1 MWNEMKNRLEALG
14 HWFFYVTMRF
24 FGHRGGLILLAP
36 VIFVYVLCS
45 RKIRRTARHYLDH
58 RFPGEGGF
66 KNWLYTYKNVYA
78 FGHVLVDRGWLG
90 IKKNSRFDCDLVG
103 YDTLVELIE
112 KKRGVVLLTAHVG
125 NWQSALA
132 HLDGLP
138 VKVYALMQYDQRAA
152 AKHYFDIKREKT
164 PFQII
169 DVEGPFG
176 GMIDAAAALQRG
188 EVVTIMGDR
197 FIKGSGSMVDFMGE
211 SVRVPDA
218 AYMLAAT
225 AGAPVVVL
233 LAAKTGAKTYQL
245 KVWDHFHP
253 RYEDRED
260 RAGMLQECAGRYM
273 AAIEKYLKEHPFQWY
288 NFYNFW
294 KQ

>member
-1 MWNEMKNRLEALG
+1 MKNRMEALG

-24 FGHRGGLILLAP
+24 LGHRSGTILLIP
-36 VIFVYVLCS
+36 VIFTYVLVSC
-45 RKIRRTARHYLDH
+45 KIRKTVRHYLVH
-58 RFPGEGGF
+58 RFPGERGF
-66 KNWLYTYKNVYA
+66 KYWLYTFKNVYA

-90 IKKNSRFDCDLVG
+90 IKKNGRFECDLLG
-103 YDTLVELIE
+103 YTTLEELIE
-112 KKRGVVLLTAHVG
+112 REKGVVLLTAHVG

-132 HLDGLP
+132 HLGGLP
-138 VKVYALMQYDQRAA
+138 VKVYALMQYNQQAA
-152 AKHYFDIKREKT
+152 AKHYFDIKGEKRA
-164 PFQII
+164 FEII
-169 DVEGPFG
+169 DAEGPFG

-197 FIKGSGSMVDFMGE
+197 YIKGSFSTVSFLGE
-211 SVRVPDA
+211 SMRLPDA

-233 LAAKTGAKTYQL
+233 LAAKTGTKSYQL
-245 KVWDHFHP
+245 KVWDHFYP
-253 RYEDRED
+253 CYTNRED
-260 RAGMLQECAGRYM
+260 RARMLQECAGKYSS
-273 AAIEKYLKEHPFQWY
+273 AIEEYLKEHPFQWY